1 MAFDREV
8 TLKKAE
14 KLLRQGRV
22 EPAIAEYLRIVE
34 ADPSDWMTANT
45 LGDLYV
51 RAGQSDMAAAQYA
64 RVADHFVSE
73 GFYPKAAAI
82 FKKLLKLNP
91 EDESAQLQ
99 LADISQ
105 RQGLLADAKAQ
116 LNAVAARRRARG
128 DRAGTAAIVVL
139 LGDVDPN
146 DFEARS
152 TAARTVAEMG
162 DDEAAAARYRAI
174 HDDLLEKD
182 RPAEAL
188 EALRQ
193 AVAHNPHDQEGRVAL
208 AKAAVQAGDVEGARA
223 YLDRATAGHDPAL
236 LGALIEVE
244 LKGSRLDEARELVP
258 VLLAIDRAERQR
270 ILDIA
275 WTALDSTPDG
285 AFALIDALADAAAA
299 DHEFHAAADLLQA
312 FVTRVPNHVAAL
324 LKHVRLC
331 VEGGLDDK
339 VNEARG
345 QLTDAYLS
353 AGQASEAR
361 ATAEDLIAREPW
373 ERAHMER
380 FRRALVMLRIS
391 DPDTVI
397 ADRLGGRTPFL
408 ATEES
413 GPARN
418 STEDAEPPAHR
429 PATFESTA
437 HELTNAS
444 AVQPPPPAPAPATFR
459 NSAIPLSTIDTGGDD
474 ASEIDL
480 NDMLGEADEQASD
493 AAAPAEALGD
503 AFRSVREEVTRQSGA
518 DQSAQHMTLA
528 RTYLEMGLPGQAL
541 EPLRTAV
548 ESPQFRFEAAS
559 LLGRIHKDRG
569 EIEQATH
576 WFERASTAPEATAG
590 EGMAVTYEL
599 ASLLADAGETDRA
612 LAIFLDLQSSAG
624 DYRDVADRIEHLAG
638 RHRATGKETEG

>member
-1 MAFDREV
+1 MAFDRED

-22 EPAIAEYLRIVE
+22 EPAIAEYLRLAE

-51 RAGQSDMAAAQYA
+51 RAGQSDKAAAEYA

-73 GFYPKAAAI
+73 GFYPRAAAI

-91 EDESAQLQ
+91 EDETAQLQ

-146 DFEARS
+146 DFEARA

-162 DDEAAAARYRAI
+162 DDQAAAARYRAI
-174 HDDLLEKD
+174 HDDLIEKD

-208 AKAAVQAGDVEGARA
+208 AKAAVQAGDAEGARA

-236 LGALIEVE
+236 LAALLEIE
-244 LKGSRLDEARELVP
+244 LKANRLSEARDLVP

-275 WTALDSTPDG
+275 WTALDGSPDA
-285 AFALIDALADAAAA
+285 AFALIDALADSAAA

-324 LKHVRLC
+324 LNYVRVS
-331 VEGGLDDK
+331 VEGGLDDR

-353 AGQASEAR
+353 AGQAAEAR
-361 ATAEDLIAREPW
+361 AAAEDLIAREPW
-373 ERAHMER
+373 ERTHMER

-397 ADRLGGRTPFL
+397 ADRLGGRSPFL
-408 ATEES
+408 ATVES
-413 GPARN
+413 GAASNRSEN
-418 STEDAEPPAHR
+418 AEPPPAG
-429 PATFESTA
+429 PATFESA
-437 HELTNAS
+437 PHELTNAS
-444 AVQPPPPAPAPATFR
+444 AQAPAPAPPPATFR
-459 NSAIPLSTIDTGGDD
+459 QGAIPVSTIDAGDD
-474 ASEIDL
+474 DSSEIDL
-480 NDMLGEADEQASD
+480 NEMLGDADEQATE
-493 AAAPAEALGD
+493 AAAPAEALGN
-503 AFRSVREEVTRQSGA
+503 AFRSVREDVTRQSGA

-528 RTYLEMGLPGQAL
+528 RTYMEIGLPGQAL
-541 EPLRTAV
+541 EPLRTAA

-569 EIEQATH
+569 EVEQAIH
-576 WFERASTAPEATAG
+576 WLERASTAPEATAG
-590 EGMAVTYEL
+590 EGRAVTYDL
-599 ASLLADAGETDRA
+599 ASLLADTGETDRA

-624 DYRDVADRIEHLAG
+624 DYRDVPDRIEQLTG